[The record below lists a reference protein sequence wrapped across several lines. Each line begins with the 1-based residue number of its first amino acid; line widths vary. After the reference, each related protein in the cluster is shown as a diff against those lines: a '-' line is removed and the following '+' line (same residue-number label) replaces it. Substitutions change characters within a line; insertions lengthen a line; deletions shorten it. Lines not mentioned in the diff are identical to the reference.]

1 MNCTSDESGPVVSV
15 EPLQRATI
23 ALMEQKSSGSIT
35 SFDDLIPE
43 DVSRPAEK
51 RGDWIW
57 IYLPFLIA
65 VLALAGISFLIVR
78 AGFGSMSAWADAS
91 LSLMLLPM
99 IILGLIPLT
108 LFGLMIYGLIKL
120 IALLPEWFL
129 SIRRIFGQAENAA
142 QRAGD
147 IALRPL
153 IVMKSSWAGLRA
165 SCSWLVSIVR
175 IFKGETHD

>member
-1 MNCTSDESGPVVSV
+1 
-15 EPLQRATI
+15 
-23 ALMEQKSSGSIT
+23 MEQKSSNSLT
-35 SFDDLIPE
+35 AFDDLFPE

-51 RGDWIW
+51 RGDWVW
-57 IYLPFLIA
+57 IYFPFLIA
-65 VLALAGISFLIVR
+65 VLVLAGISFLVVR

-108 LFGLMIYGLIKL
+108 LFGLMIFGVIKL
-120 IALLPEWFL
+120 IALLPESFP
-129 SIRRIFGQAENAA
+129 SVRRIFGQVENAT
-142 QRAGD
+142 QRTGD
-147 IALRPL
+147 IAVRPL

-165 SCSWLVSIVR
+165 SCGWLVSIVR

>member
-1 MNCTSDESGPVVSV
+1 
-15 EPLQRATI
+15 
-23 ALMEQKSSGSIT
+23 MEQKSSSSLT
-35 SFDDLIPE
+35 AFDDLIPA

-51 RGDWIW
+51 RGDWVW

-65 VLALAGISFLIVR
+65 VLVLVGVSFLIVR

-99 IILGLIPLT
+99 IILGLVPLI
-108 LFGLMIYGLIKL
+108 LFGLMIYGVIKL
-120 IALLPEWFL
+120 IALLPESFL
-129 SIRRIFGQAENAA
+129 SIRRIFGQVENAT
-142 QRAGD
+142 QRTGD
-147 IALRPL
+147 IAVRPL

-165 SCSWLVSIVR
+165 SCGWLVSIVR

>member
-1 MNCTSDESGPVVSV
+1 
-15 EPLQRATI
+15 
-23 ALMEQKSSGSIT
+23 MEQKSSSSLT
-35 SFDDLIPE
+35 AFDDLFPE

-51 RGDWIW
+51 RGDWVW

-65 VLALAGISFLIVR
+65 VLALAGIGFLIVR
-78 AGFGSMSAWADAS
+78 AGFGSMSTWADAS
-91 LSLMLLPM
+91 LSLMLLPA
-99 IILGLIPLT
+99 IILGLIPLI

-147 IALRPL
+147 IAVRPL

-165 SCSWLVSIVR
+165 SCGWLISIVR
-175 IFKGETHD
+175 IFKGEIHD

>member
-1 MNCTSDESGPVVSV
+1 
-15 EPLQRATI
+15 
-23 ALMEQKSSGSIT
+23 MEQKTSGSLNG
-35 SFDDLIPE
+35 FDDLFPE

-51 RGDWIW
+51 RGDWGW

-65 VLALAGISFLIVR
+65 VLALVGIGFLIVR
-78 AGFGSMSAWADAS
+78 AGFGSMSAWADAA
-91 LSLMLLPM
+91 LSLMLLPV

-108 LFGLMIYGLIKL
+108 LIGLMIYGLIKL

-175 IFKGETHD
+175 IFKGETYD

>member
-1 MNCTSDESGPVVSV
+1 
-15 EPLQRATI
+15 
-23 ALMEQKSSGSIT
+23 MEQNSSGSPT
-35 SFDDLIPE
+35 DFGDLFPE
-43 DVSRPAEK
+43 DVSRPDEK
-51 RGDWIW
+51 RGDWGW

-78 AGFGSMSAWADAS
+78 AGFGSMSAWADAT
-91 LSLMLLPM
+91 LSLMLLPV

-108 LFGLMIYGLIKL
+108 LIGLMIYGLIKL

-129 SIRRIFGQAENAA
+129 SFRRIFGQVENAV

-147 IALRPL
+147 IAVRPL
-153 IVMKSSWAGLRA
+153 IVMKSSWVGLRA
-165 SCSWLVSIVR
+165 SCSWLVSIVS

>member
-1 MNCTSDESGPVVSV
+1 
-15 EPLQRATI
+15 
-23 ALMEQKSSGSIT
+23 MEQKST
-35 SFDDLIPE
+35 SSLTAFDDLIPA

-51 RGDWIW
+51 RGDWVW

-65 VLALAGISFLIVR
+65 VLVLVGVSFLIVR

-99 IILGLIPLT
+99 IILGLVPLI
-108 LFGLMIYGLIKL
+108 LFGLMIYGVIKL
-120 IALLPEWFL
+120 IALLPESFL
-129 SIRRIFGQAENAA
+129 SIRRIFGQVENAT
-142 QRAGD
+142 QRTGD
-147 IALRPL
+147 IAVRPL

-165 SCSWLVSIVR
+165 SCGWLVSIVR

>member
-1 MNCTSDESGPVVSV
+1 
-15 EPLQRATI
+15 
-23 ALMEQKSSGSIT
+23 MEQKST
-35 SFDDLIPE
+35 SSLTAFDDLIPA

-51 RGDWIW
+51 RGDWVW

-65 VLALAGISFLIVR
+65 VLVLVGVSFLIVR

-99 IILGLIPLT
+99 IILGLVPLI
-108 LFGLMIYGLIKL
+108 LFGLMIYGVIKL
-120 IALLPEWFL
+120 IALLPESFL
-129 SIRRIFGQAENAA
+129 SIRRIFEQVENAT
-142 QRAGD
+142 QRTGD
-147 IALRPL
+147 IAVRPL

-165 SCSWLVSIVR
+165 SCGWLVSIVR